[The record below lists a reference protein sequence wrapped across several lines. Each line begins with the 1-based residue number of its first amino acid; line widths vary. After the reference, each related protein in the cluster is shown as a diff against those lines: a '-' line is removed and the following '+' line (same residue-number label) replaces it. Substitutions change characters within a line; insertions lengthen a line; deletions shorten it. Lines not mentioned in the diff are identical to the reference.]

1 MEKCLDILFLSD
13 SPDDAAL
20 IVQKLEHAGKTV
32 EYHCTETLEKYKAAL
47 PGKSWDLILSE
58 TNDSPSDSCSAISLR
73 NGIALDTPFFVVA
86 DEYSEQ
92 IALDLYNSGASDYV
106 SKDQISRL
114 IPSIMRELNRP
125 YIQKE
130 KLNKE
135 NIENKRAEA
144 LLIQTNERLIR
155 AALVSKSGNWEY
167 NLETGMI
174 SSSEGAQILY
184 GVEGVNWKI
193 DEIKMIPLPEYR
205 ELLDK
210 GLDALVHSG
219 EPYDFEFKIRQRNT
233 GQIIDIHSIA
243 EYDPFERIIFGVIQD
258 ITERKKIEVAL
269 LKSEEQYRVLI
280 ENQGEG
286 VATVDLNE
294 IFVFANP
301 AADQMFGVPR
311 GTLVN
316 RCLLDFIVPDHLT
329 RIKEQS
335 AIRAKK
341 EMSTY
346 EIEITTLNGEKRHLL
361 VTGNP
366 QTNETGEITGTF
378 GIFRDIT
385 ERKNGERELINSER
399 KYRELAN
406 SLPVGIFES
415 DVNGTITF
423 ANETLLNWLDYSEE
437 EVIVGVNMLQ
447 FVLEGER
454 IRALERFSELLEKEF
469 QTASEY
475 NAIRKDGSYFP
486 VLASVCVVKSG
497 GVINGVRGT
506 LTDITERKQIE
517 EALNASDK
525 LFSNLV
531 EKMPDG
537 VYKSTSDGKFISV
550 NPAMVKMLGYSS
562 KEELMSIDIKK
573 ELYFDPDERN
583 QVVLTTTSGGT
594 DLFRLK
600 KKDKSEIWV
609 EDHGWFNFDEKKN
622 ILYHEGILR
631 DVTSR
636 KSVEDKLRIL
646 SQTVEQNPSST
657 IITDAKGNIEYVNNA
672 FSFLTQYT
680 LEEVINKPPRI
691 FNPGHIPS
699 VDFDQMWATLFDRKV
714 WKGEYQNR
722 RKDRSIYWE
731 NVTISSLTNSKGE
744 ISNFILIMDDISE
757 KKKMLDDLISAKENA
772 EESDRLKS
780 AFLAMMN
787 HELRTPLTHI
797 LGFSELIMSGVSA
810 EDNISFA
817 SSIQSS
823 GQNLLSIIEGVFDLA
838 IMDHSRVKPSNQT
851 FSLMDHYMENRA
863 SFDHILRASAKHD
876 QINLI
881 FRPDT
886 HWLSSYITADRGKI
900 NQVLTNLFKNAVKF
914 THEGTIEFGFR
925 VENETVISFYIKDS
939 GIGIPEEKQ
948 SVIFDYFRQVDD
960 SYTRVYGGI
969 GVGLAISKK
978 IAKIL
983 QGELKVISKPGEGSV
998 FSLSL
1003 PVELSY
1009 IKD

>member
-1 MEKCLDILFLSD
+1 MGNCLHVLFFSD
-13 SPDDAAL
+13 SPDDAAF
-20 IVQKLEHAGKTV
+20 IVQNLEQAGLTINH
-32 EYHCTETLEKYKAAL
+32 ECIGNPEKFKIAL
-47 PGKSWDLILSE
+47 LKQYWDLILAENKASHFDPYFALTVRNE
-58 TNDSPSDSCSAISLR
+58 FALDIPLIILADKYSDH
-73 NGIALDTPFFVVA
+73 IALGLLNA
-86 DEYSEQ
+86 
-92 IALDLYNSGASDYV
+92 GASDYI
-106 SKDQISRL
+106 SRDQISRL
-114 IPSIMRELNRP
+114 LPSIIRELDRP
-125 YIQKE
+125 KIRKDNYYTD
-130 KLNKE
+130 
-135 NIENKRAEA
+135 NIEGIGAEA
-144 LLIQTNERLIR
+144 LLIQTNERLVR

-167 NLETGMI
+167 NLETGII
-174 SSSEGAQILY
+174 SSSVGAQKLY
-184 GVEGVNWKI
+184 GLEGEYWNI
-193 DEIKMIPLPEYR
+193 CDIKMMPLPEYR
-205 ELLDK
+205 ELLDN
-210 GLDALVHSG
+210 GLLALINSG
-219 EPYDFEFKIRQRNT
+219 KPYDYEFKIRQRDT

-243 EYDPFERIIFGVIQD
+243 EYDSSKRIVFGVIQD

-301 AADQMFGVPR
+301 AADQMFGVPG

-316 RCLLDFIVPDHLT
+316 RCLLDFIAPDHQT
-329 RIKEQS
+329 RVREQS
-335 AIRAKK
+335 DKRAKL

-346 EIEITTLNGEKRHLL
+346 ELEIITFKGEKRHLL
-361 VTGNP
+361 VTATP
-366 QTNETGEITGTF
+366 QTNERGEITGTF
-378 GIFRDIT
+378 GIFRDMT
-385 ERKNGERELINSER
+385 AHKNAERELINSER

-415 DVNGTITF
+415 DLTGIITF
-423 ANETLLNWLDYSEE
+423 ANETLMNWLNYSED
-437 EVIVGVNMLQ
+437 EVIVGANMLQ
-447 FVLEGER
+447 FILESQR
-454 IRALERFSELLEKEF
+454 VRAFERFSELIGKEL

-475 NAIRKDGSYFP
+475 NAIRKDGSSFP
-486 VLASVCVVKSG
+486 VVASVCVIKSS
-497 GVINGVRGT
+497 GVVTGIRGT
-506 LTDITERKQIE
+506 LTDITEQKQIE

-537 VYKSTSDGKFISV
+537 VYKSTSDGKFVSV
-550 NPAMVKMLGYSS
+550 NPAMVSMLGYSS
-562 KEELMSIDIKK
+562 KAELMAIDIKK
-573 ELYFDPDERN
+573 ELYFDPDERS
-583 QVVLTTTSGGT
+583 QVVLTTNTGGT
-594 DLFRLK
+594 EIFRLK
-600 KKDKSEIWV
+600 KKDRSEIWV
-609 EDHGWFNFDEKKN
+609 EDHGWFNFDEKRN
-622 ILYHEGILR
+622 ILFHEGILR
-631 DVTSR
+631 DITER

-672 FSFLTQYT
+672 FTSLTQYT
-680 LEEVINKPPRI
+680 LEEVVYKPPRI
-691 FNPGHIPS
+691 FNPGHIPE
-699 VDFDQMWATLFDRKV
+699 VDFDLMWKTLSDRKI
-714 WKGEYQNR
+714 WKGEYRNR
-722 RKDRSIYWE
+722 RKDKSTYWE
-731 NVTISSLTNSKGE
+731 NVTISSLTNNAGV
-744 ISNFILIMDDISE
+744 ISNFILIMEDISE
-757 KKKMLDDLISAKENA
+757 KKKMLDDLIRAKESA

-838 IMDHSRVKPSNQT
+838 IMDNSKVKPSNQT
-851 FSLMDHYMENRA
+851 FNLMDHYMENRA
-863 SFDHILRASAKHD
+863 SFDHILRTSGKHEL
-876 QINLI
+876 IKLI

-886 HWLSSYITADRGKI
+886 HWLSSYVTADRGKI

-914 THEGTIEFGFR
+914 TQEGTIEFGFHI
-925 VENETVISFYIKDS
+925 ENESRINFYIKDS

-978 IAKIL
+978 IANIL
-983 QGELKVISKPGEGSV
+983 QGELKVISKPGEGSI

>member
-1 MEKCLDILFLSD
+1 MERCLRVLFFCD
-13 SPDDAAL
+13 SSNDAAL
-20 IVQKLEHAGKTV
+20 ILQNLEHAGIQV
-32 EYHCTETLEKYKAAL
+32 SYEYIETPDQYKIALLE
-47 PGKSWDLILSE
+47 KSWDLILSQIKASRL
-58 TNDSPSDSCSAISLR
+58 DLYMALSVR
-73 NGIALDTPFFVVA
+73 NEIVPNIPFFVL
-86 DEYSEQ
+86 DEEYSDK
-92 IALDLYNSGASDYV
+92 IALDLINGGASDYL
-106 SKDQISRL
+106 SMDQISRL
-114 IPSIMRELNRP
+114 SLSIIRELKRP
-125 YIQKE
+125 NLRKE
-130 KLNKE
+130 IYAGE
-135 NIENKRAEA
+135 NIENKGAEA

-155 AALVSKSGNWEY
+155 AALVSKAGNWEY
-167 NLETGMI
+167 DLETGII
-174 SSSEGAQILY
+174 SSSEGAQKLY
-184 GVEGVNWKI
+184 GVEGENWNY

-210 GLDALVHSG
+210 GLNALIHSG
-219 EPYDFEFKIRQRNT
+219 EPYDFEFKITQKNT
-233 GQIIDIHSIA
+233 GHIIDIHSIA
-243 EYDPFERIIFGVIQD
+243 EYDSAKRIVFGVIQD

-269 LKSEEQYRVLI
+269 LRSEEKYRILI

-301 AADQMFGVPR
+301 AADQMFGVPA

-316 RCLLDFIVPDHLT
+316 RCLLDFLDPYQVDK
-329 RIKEQS
+329 IKNQT
-335 AIRAKK
+335 ALRAHMEK
-341 EMSTY
+341 SSY
-346 EIEITTLNGEKRHLL
+346 EIEIVALTGEIHHLL
-361 VTGNP
+361 VTATP
-366 QTNETGEITGTF
+366 QTDVQGKIIGTF

-385 ERKNGERELINSER
+385 ERKKAESELVNSER

-406 SLPVGIFES
+406 SLPVGIFEADLS
-415 DVNGTITF
+415 GTITF
-423 ANETLLNWLDYSEE
+423 ANETLMNWLNYSEY
-437 EVIVGVNMLQ
+437 EVITGINMIQFIPENERDTVVGQ
-447 FVLEGER
+447 F
-454 IRALERFSELLEKEF
+454 AELIEKEL
-469 QTASEY
+469 QRAKEY
-475 NAIRKDGSYFP
+475 TAIRKDGSSFP
-486 VLASVCVVKSG
+486 VLVSVCVIKSDG
-497 GVINGVRGT
+497 LVTGIRGT

-525 LFSNLV
+525 LFSDLV

-537 VYKSTSDGKFISV
+537 VYKSTSEGKFISV
-550 NPAMVKMLGYSS
+550 NPAMVSMLGYSS
-562 KEELMSIDIKK
+562 KEELMAIDIKK

-583 QVVLTTTSGGT
+583 QVILTTAAEGT

-631 DVTSR
+631 DVTGR
-636 KSVEDKLRIL
+636 KAVEDKLRIL

-657 IITDAKGNIEYVNNA
+657 IITDANGNIEYVNNA

-680 LEEVINKPPRI
+680 LDEVIHKPPRI
-691 FNPGHIPS
+691 FNPGHIKEA
-699 VDFDQMWATLFDRKV
+699 DFALMWTTLSERRI

-722 RKDRSIYWE
+722 RKDKSIYWE
-731 NVTISSLTNSKGE
+731 DVTISSLTNSKGV
-744 ISNFILIMDDISE
+744 ISNFILIMVDISE
-757 KKKMLDDLISAKENA
+757 KKKMFDDMIRAKESA

-797 LGFSELIMSGVSA
+797 LGFSELIMSSVST

-817 SSIQSS
+817 TSIQSS

-838 IMDHSRVKPSNQT
+838 LMDHSKIKLSNQT
-851 FSLMDHYMENRA
+851 FSLMDHYMENKA
-863 SFDHILRASAKHD
+863 SFDHILRTSAKNE

-881 FRPDT
+881 FKPDT
-886 HWLSSYITADRGKI
+886 HWLSSYLTADRGKI

-914 THEGTIEFGFR
+914 THEGTIEFGFT
-925 VENETVISFYIKDS
+925 VENESVISFYIKDS

-978 IAKIL
+978 IATIL
-983 QGELKVISKPGEGSV
+983 HGELKVISRPGEGSI

>member
-1 MEKCLDILFLSD
+1 MEKCLHLLFFSD
-13 SPDDAAL
+13 SPKDAAL
-20 IVQKLEHAGKTV
+20 IVLHLEHAGLSV
-32 EYHCTETLEKYKAAL
+32 NYQCAETPEKYKVAL
-47 PGKSWDLILSE
+47 SEPYWDLVLARNIAPHFDPYYALSV
-58 TNDSPSDSCSAISLR
+58 R
-73 NGIALDTPFFVVA
+73 NEIALNIPFFIIA
-86 DEYSEQ
+86 DEYSDK
-92 IALDLYNSGASDYV
+92 IALDLINAGASDYI
-106 SKDQISRL
+106 SSDQIFRL
-114 IPSIMRELNRP
+114 LPSIMRELNRP
-125 YIQKE
+125 YISKD
-130 KLNKE
+130 KFIAE
-135 NIENKRAEA
+135 NIEGKGAEA

-167 NLETGMI
+167 NLETGII
-174 SSSEGAQILY
+174 SSSEGAQRLY
-184 GVEGVNWKI
+184 GLEGENWNI
-193 DEIKMIPLPEYR
+193 CEIKMIPLPEYR
-205 ELLDK
+205 ELLEK
-210 GLDALVHSG
+210 GLLALVNSG
-219 EPYDFEFKIRQRNT
+219 ETYDFEFKIRQRNT

-243 EYDPFERIIFGVIQD
+243 EYDSSKRIVFGVIQD
-258 ITERKKIEVAL
+258 ITERKKIEIAL
-269 LKSEEQYRVLI
+269 LKSKEQYRVLI

-286 VATVDLNE
+286 VAIVDLNE
-294 IFVFANP
+294 VFVFANP
-301 AADQMFGVPR
+301 AADQMFDVPK
-311 GTLVN
+311 GTLVS
-316 RCLLDFIVPDHLT
+316 RCLLDFVAPDSLI

-335 AIRAKK
+335 DKRAKL

-346 EIEITTLNGEKRHLL
+346 EIEIFTFKGEKRHLL
-361 VTGNP
+361 VTGTP
-366 QTNETGEITGTF
+366 QTNELGKITGTF

-385 ERKNGERELINSER
+385 ERKNTEMELINSER

-406 SLPVGIFES
+406 SLPVGIFEA
-415 DVNGTITF
+415 DLTGTITF
-423 ANETLLNWLDYSEE
+423 ANETLLNWLNYSED
-437 EVIVGVNMLQ
+437 EVIIGVNMLQ
-447 FVLEGER
+447 FILESER
-454 IRALERFSELLEKEF
+454 TRAFERFSELLGKEL
-469 QTASEY
+469 QTTSEY
-475 NAIRKDGSYFP
+475 NAIRKDGTSFP
-486 VLASVCVVKSG
+486 VLASVCVVRN
-497 GVINGVRGT
+497 NGVVIGIRGT
-506 LTDITERKQIE
+506 LTDITERKEIE
-517 EALNASDK
+517 MALNTSDK

-537 VYKSTSDGKFISV
+537 VYKSTSEGRFVSV
-550 NPAMVKMLGYSS
+550 NPAMVSMLGYSS
-562 KEELMSIDIKK
+562 KEELMAIDIKK
-573 ELYFDPDERN
+573 ELYFDPEERD
-583 QVVLTTTSGGT
+583 QVVLTTNTDGN

-600 KKDKSEIWV
+600 RKDQSEIWV

-622 ILYHEGILR
+622 VLYHEGILR
-631 DVTSR
+631 DITER

-657 IITDAKGNIEYVNNA
+657 IITDADGKIEYVNNA

-680 LEEVINKPPRI
+680 LDEVIHKPPRI
-691 FNPGHIPS
+691 FNPGHIPE
-699 VDFDQMWATLFDRKV
+699 VDFKLMWKTLSDRKI

-722 RKDRSIYWE
+722 RKDKSIYWE
-731 NVTISSLTNSKGE
+731 NVTISSLTNSTGL
-744 ISNFILIMDDISE
+744 IINFILIMEDISE
-757 KKKMLDDLISAKENA
+757 KKKMLDDLIRAKESA

-838 IMDHSRVKPSNQT
+838 IMDHSKVKLSNQT

-863 SFDHILRASAKHD
+863 SFDHILRVSAKHE

-881 FRPDT
+881 FKPDT

-914 THEGTIEFGFR
+914 THQGTIEFGFHI
-925 VENETVISFYIKDS
+925 ENDSMINFYIKDS

-983 QGELKVISKPGEGSV
+983 QGELKVMSKPGEGSI

>member
-1 MEKCLDILFLSD
+1 MEKCLHVLFLSD
-13 SPDDAAL
+13 NPNDVAL
-20 IVQKLEHAGKTV
+20 IVRNLENAGISV
-32 EYHCTETLEKYKAAL
+32 IYECTETIDTYKFAL
-47 PGKSWDLILSE
+47 LRKSWDLILTQSKASKL
-58 TNDSPSDSCSAISLR
+58 DPYV
-73 NGIALDTPFFVVA
+73 ALSVRKEIGLNTPFFVIA
-86 DEYSEQ
+86 DEYSGQ
-92 IALDLYNSGASDYV
+92 NALGVMEAGSSDYI
-106 SKDQISRL
+106 SMDQISRL
-114 IPSIMRELNRP
+114 FPSIMRELNRSDLLN
-125 YIQKE
+125 E
-130 KLNKE
+130 KFVAE
-135 NIENKRAEA
+135 NTRANS

-155 AALVSKSGNWEY
+155 AAVVSKSGNWEY
-167 NLETGMI
+167 NIETGLI
-174 SSSEGAQILY
+174 SSSEGAQKLY
-184 GVEGVNWKI
+184 GVEGENWKI
-193 DEIKMIPLPEYR
+193 EEIKMIPLPEYR
-205 ELLDK
+205 EILDR
-210 GLDALVHSG
+210 GLDALINYG
-219 EPYDFEFKIRQRNT
+219 EPYDFEFKIRQKNS

-243 EYDPFERIIFGVIQD
+243 EYDSSKRIIFGVIQD
-258 ITERKKIEVAL
+258 ITERKKIEFEL
-269 LKSEEQYRVLI
+269 LKSEENYRVLI

-301 AADQMFGVPR
+301 AADQMFGVPK

-316 RCLLDFIVPDHLT
+316 RCLLDFTMPDHVT

-335 AIRAKK
+335 ARRARM

-346 EIEITTLNGEKRHLL
+346 EIEILTLNGQKRHLL
-361 VTGNP
+361 VTATP
-366 QTNETGEITGTF
+366 QTNEKGEITGTF
-378 GIFRDIT
+378 GIFRDMT
-385 ERKNGERELINSER
+385 EPKNAERELINSER

-415 DVNGTITF
+415 DITGIITF
-423 ANETLLNWLDYSEE
+423 ANETLLKWLNYSEE
-437 EVIVGVNMLQ
+437 EVIVGINMLQ
-447 FVLEGER
+447 FILEGER
-454 IRALERFSELLEKEF
+454 IRAFERFSELLKKEF

-486 VLASVCVVKSG
+486 VLASVCVVKNNDVVVG
-497 GVINGVRGT
+497 IRGT

-550 NPAMVKMLGYSS
+550 NPAMVSMLGYSS
-562 KEELMSIDIKK
+562 KDELMAIDIKN
-573 ELYFDPDERN
+573 ELYFDPDDRN
-583 QVVLTTTSGGT
+583 QIVLAANSGGT
-594 DLFRLK
+594 DLFRMK
-600 KKDKSEIWV
+600 KKDHSEIWV
-609 EDHGWFNFDEKKN
+609 EDHGWFNFDEKRN

-631 DVTSR
+631 DVTER

-657 IITDAKGNIEYVNNA
+657 IITDANGNIEYVNNA
-672 FSFLTQYT
+672 FNLLTQYT
-680 LEEVINKPPRI
+680 LDEVCNKPPRI
-691 FNPGHIPS
+691 FNPGHIPDG
-699 VDFDQMWATLFDRKV
+699 DFELMWETLYDRRI

-722 RKDRSIYWE
+722 RKDRSTYWE
-731 NVTISSLTNSKGE
+731 NVTISSLTNSKGV

-757 KKKMLDDLISAKENA
+757 KKRMLDDLIRAKESA

-810 EDNISFA
+810 EDNVSFA

-838 IMDHSRVKPSNQT
+838 IMDHAKVKLSNQT

-876 QINLI
+876 EINLV

-900 NQVLTNLFKNAVKF
+900 NQVLTSLFKNAVKF
-914 THEGTIEFGFR
+914 THEGTIEFGFHI
-925 VENETVISFYIKDS
+925 ENESTITFYIKDS

-983 QGELKVISKPGEGSV
+983 HGELKVVSKPGEGSI
-998 FSLSL
+998 FSLSI